1 MLVVSQTHRIRAQV
15 HEQIEV
21 LLLIGARHGPAFDRA
36 ILVHGSAPQR
46 DVLAI
51 QEEPRGGVESHLAQ
65 AQRLTHPVEHVSL
78 WRAQRHDHAI

>member
-21 LLLIGARHGPAFDRA
+21 LLLIGARDGPAFDRA
-36 ILVHGSAPQR
+36 ILVHGGAPQR

-51 QEEPRGGVESHLAQ
+51 QEESRLGIESHFAQ
-65 AQRLTHPVEHVSL
+65 AQRLGDSIEHLPL
-78 WRAQRHDHAI
+78 W